1 MCRPRTR
8 LGNTPKLSYEEQLCM
23 TLTYFREY
31 RSQYH
36 LGVDYGLSESN
47 VCRTIQKIEN
57 KLMRSGKFSLSGG
70 EHECIVV
77 DATEQEIERPKR
89 RQRIGH
95 DWEQVDRSDN
105 NEFLA

>member
-1 MCRPRTR
+1 MCRPRTK
-8 LGNTPKLSYEEQLCM
+8 LGSIPKLSYEEQLCM

-70 EHECIVV
+70 ECIVV
-77 DATEQEIERPKR
+77 DATEKEIERPKR
-89 RQRIGH
+89 RQSIHYSGKKNAPLKKH
-95 DWEQVDRSDN
+95 K
-105 NEFLA
+105 